1 MTHQEERTGY
11 IRNKYIEKAY
21 CKLPNSCTAADLEE
35 NVKTDNLMR
44 TIELISGGAGK
55 MVIDADGSR
64 ALVRSAADAGQPL
77 QLELLSLNGFDVP
90 TDLLTTEVA
99 SDAPTPRPRVPS
111 VATPTP
117 SELVQ
122 QAMEL
127 KTETGWQQCTVDYT
141 L

>member
-1 MTHQEERTGY
+1 
-11 IRNKYIEKAY
+11 
-21 CKLPNSCTAADLEE
+21 
-35 NVKTDNLMR
+35 
-44 TIELISGGAGK
+44 
-55 MVIDADGSR
+55 MVIDADGSS

-90 TDLLTTEVA
+90 TDLLTTEA
-99 SDAPTPRPRVPS
+99 APDAPTPRPRAPS
-111 VATPTP
+111 VATLAAVP